1 MACFHAIFYHYFNK
15 YLWRDSKVM
24 KRFFLAFIGA
34 LLITISGSYA
44 GDWSKI
50 KIGTEGA
57 YPPWN
62 GTNAAG
68 ELEGAEIDLAADL
81 CARMN
86 AECELV
92 AQDWDGI
99 IPALQNGKY
108 DAIIAGMSITAER
121 MEVINFSQG
130 YANEPAGFTVL
141 KSSPL
146 GTLKA
151 SGKVNMDNLTD
162 TSAGYLESL
171 KSALSGFTVGVQG
184 STTHENFV
192 KQELGGSVSMKSY
205 DTQQNMEL
213 DLAAGRID
221 AALSDKGSMEEFM
234 STDKGKNLV
243 FVGPDLG
250 GGPFGGGV
258 GVGLRKADTDLLAM
272 FNKAIDEA
280 RADGTLAKHF
290 SKWFGKDISM

>member
-1 MACFHAIFYHYFNK
+1 MI
-15 YLWRDSKVM
+15 
-24 KRFFLAFIGA
+24 KRSFLTLVTF
-34 LLITISGSYA
+34 LLMTISFAYA

-62 GTNAAG
+62 GMNAAG
-68 ELEGAEIDLAADL
+68 ELEGAEIDLVFDL
-81 CARMN
+81 CKRMK

-108 DAIIAGMSITAER
+108 DAIMAGMSITAER

-130 YANEPAGFTVL
+130 YANEPASFSVL

-146 GTLKA
+146 ASLKF
-151 SGKVNMDNLTD
+151 SGKVNMDALD
-162 TSAGYLESL
+162 GKSKKLLKSL
-171 KSALSGFTVGVQG
+171 KKTLKGATVGVQG

-192 KQELGGSVSMKSY
+192 KQVLGDSVTMKSY
-205 DTQQNMEL
+205 DTQENLEL
-213 DLAAGRID
+213 DLSVGRID
-221 AALSDKGSMEEFM
+221 AALSDQGSMEKFM
-234 STDKGKNLV
+234 ESDNGKNIA
-243 FVGPDLG
+243 FIGPGLG

-258 GVGLRKADTDLLAM
+258 GVGLRKADTDLLEM
-272 FNKAIDEA
+272 FNKAIDGA

-290 SKWFGKDISM
+290 TKWFGKDISM

>member
-1 MACFHAIFYHYFNK
+1 MKKYF
-15 YLWRDSKVM
+15 LTLIA
-24 KRFFLAFIGA
+24 FL
-34 LLITISGSYA
+34 LMTISAAYA

-68 ELEGAEIDLAADL
+68 ELEGAEIDLVRDL

-108 DAIIAGMSITAER
+108 DAIMAGMSITEER
-121 MEVINFSQG
+121 MQVINFSQG
-130 YANEPAGFTVL
+130 YANEPASFSVL
-141 KSSPL
+141 KSSSLAAL
-146 GTLKA
+146 GH
-151 SGKVNMDNLTD
+151 SGKVNMDALNAKSKGLL
-162 TSAGYLESL
+162 ASL
-171 KSALSGFTVGVQG
+171 KSTLKGATVGVQG

-192 KQELGGSVSMKSY
+192 KQVLGDSVTMKSY
-205 DTQQNMEL
+205 DTQENLEL
-213 DLAAGRID
+213 DLSVGRID
-221 AALSDKGSMEEFM
+221 AALSDQGSMEKFM
-234 STDKGKNLV
+234 ESEKGKEIV
-243 FVGPDLG
+243 FIGPGLG
-250 GGPFGGGV
+250 GGPFGEGV
-258 GVGLRKADTDLLAM
+258 GVGLRKSDTDLLKM

-280 RADGTLAKHF
+280 RADGTLAEHF
-290 SKWFGKDISM
+290 TKWFGKDISM

>member
-1 MACFHAIFYHYFNK
+1 MKKFNF
-15 YLWRDSKVM
+15 LLTMLITLGVST
-24 KRFFLAFIGA
+24 LAF
-34 LLITISGSYA
+34 A

-130 YANEPAGFTVL
+130 YANEPASFSVL

-146 GTLKA
+146 AALGA
-151 SGKVNMDNLTD
+151 SGKVNMDALND
-162 TSAGYLESL
+162 TSSALLASL
-171 KSALSGFTVGVQG
+171 KETLNGNVVGVQG

-192 KQELGGSVSMKSY
+192 KQVLGDSVTMKSY

-221 AALSDKGSMEEFM
+221 AALCDQGSMEAFM
-234 STDKGKNLV
+234 ETDGGKDV
-243 FVGPDLG
+243 IFIGPGLG

-258 GVGLRKADTDLLAM
+258 GVGLRKADTDLLEM
-272 FNKAIDEA
+272 INKAIDEA
-280 RADGTLAKHF
+280 RADGTLAEHF
-290 SKWFGKDISM
+290 TKWFGKDISM

>member
-1 MACFHAIFYHYFNK
+1 MI
-15 YLWRDSKVM
+15 
-24 KRFFLAFIGA
+24 KRSFLTLVTF
-34 LLITISGSYA
+34 LLMTISFAYA

-62 GTNAAG
+62 GMNAAG
-68 ELEGAEIDLAADL
+68 ELEGAEIDLVFDL
-81 CARMN
+81 CKRMK

-108 DAIIAGMSITAER
+108 DAIMAGMSITAER

-130 YANEPAGFTVL
+130 YANEPASFSVL

-146 GTLKA
+146 ASLKF
-151 SGKVNMDNLTD
+151 SGKVNMDALD
-162 TSAGYLESL
+162 GKSKKLLKSL
-171 KSALSGFTVGVQG
+171 KKTLKGATVGVQG

-192 KQELGGSVSMKSY
+192 KQVLGDTVTMKSY
-205 DTQQNMEL
+205 DTQENLEL
-213 DLAAGRID
+213 DLSVGRID
-221 AALSDKGSMEEFM
+221 AALSDQGSMEKFM
-234 STDKGKNLV
+234 ESDNGKNIA
-243 FVGPDLG
+243 FIGPGLG

-258 GVGLRKADTDLLAM
+258 GVGLRKADTDLLEM
-272 FNKAIDEA
+272 FNKAIDGA

-290 SKWFGKDISM
+290 TKWFGKDISM

>member
-1 MACFHAIFYHYFNK
+1 MI
-15 YLWRDSKVM
+15 
-24 KRFFLAFIGA
+24 KRSFLTFITF
-34 LLITISGSYA
+34 LLMTISASYA

-68 ELEGAEIDLAADL
+68 ELEGAEIDLALDL

-130 YANEPAGFTVL
+130 YANEPASFSVL
-141 KSSPL
+141 KSSKL
-146 GTLKA
+146 AALK
-151 SGKVNMDNLTD
+151 SGGKVNMDALN
-162 TSAGYLESL
+162 SASTALLESL
-171 KSALSGFTVGVQG
+171 KSTLKGSVVGVQG

-192 KQELGGSVSMKSY
+192 KQVLGDSVTMKSY
-205 DTQQNMEL
+205 DTQENLEL
-213 DLAAGRID
+213 DLSVGRID
-221 AALSDKGSMEEFM
+221 AALSDQGSMEKFM
-234 STDKGKNLV
+234 ESDKGKNIA
-243 FVGPDLG
+243 FIGPGLG
-250 GGPFGGGV
+250 GGSFGGGV
-258 GVGLRKADTDLLAM
+258 GVGLRKADTDLLKM

-280 RADGTLAKHF
+280 RADGSLAKHF

>member
-1 MACFHAIFYHYFNK
+1 MEVLVKKFNF
-15 YLWRDSKVM
+15 LLTMLIALGLST
-24 KRFFLAFIGA
+24 LAF
-34 LLITISGSYA
+34 A

-81 CARMN
+81 CARMK

-92 AQDWDGI
+92 AQEWDGI

-108 DAIIAGMSITAER
+108 DAVIAGMSITAER

-130 YANEPAGFTVL
+130 YANEPASFSVL

-146 GTLKA
+146 AALGS
-151 SGKVNMDNLTD
+151 SGKVNMDALND
-162 TSAGYLESL
+162 TSSALLDSL
-171 KSALSGFTVGVQG
+171 KETLNGHTVGVQG

-192 KQELGGSVSMKSY
+192 KQVLGDSVTMKSY

-221 AALSDKGSMEEFM
+221 AALCDQGSMEAFM
-234 STDKGKNLV
+234 ATDGGQNV
-243 FVGPDLG
+243 AFIGPGLG

-258 GVGLRKADTDLLAM
+258 GVGLRKADTDLLEM
-272 FNKAIDEA
+272 INKAIDEA
-280 RADGTLAKHF
+280 RADGTLAEHF
-290 SKWFGKDISM
+290 STWFGKDISM

>member
-1 MACFHAIFYHYFNK
+1 M
-15 YLWRDSKVM
+15 M
-24 KRFFLAFIGA
+24 KKSFLT
-34 LLITISGSYA
+34 LITFLLMTISVSYA

-68 ELEGAEIDLAADL
+68 ELEGAEIDLALDL

-108 DAIIAGMSITAER
+108 DAIIAGMSITVER

-130 YANEPAGFTVL
+130 YANEPASFSVL
-141 KSSPL
+141 KSSKL
-146 GTLKA
+146 AALK
-151 SGKVNMDNLTD
+151 SGGKVNMDALN
-162 TSAGYLESL
+162 SASTALLESL
-171 KSALSGFTVGVQG
+171 KSTLKGSVVGVQG

-192 KQELGGSVSMKSY
+192 KQVLGDSVTMKSY
-205 DTQQNMEL
+205 DTQENLEL
-213 DLAAGRID
+213 DLSVGRID
-221 AALSDKGSMEEFM
+221 AALSDQGSMEKFM
-234 STDKGKNLV
+234 ESDKGKNIA
-243 FVGPDLG
+243 FIGPGLG
-250 GGPFGGGV
+250 GGSFGGGV
-258 GVGLRKADTDLLAM
+258 GVGLRKADTDLLKM

-280 RADGTLAKHF
+280 RADGSLAKHF

>member
-1 MACFHAIFYHYFNK
+1 MIK
-15 YLWRDSKVM
+15 KS
-24 KRFFLAFIGA
+24 FLT
-34 LLITISGSYA
+34 LITFLLMTISVSYA

-68 ELEGAEIDLAADL
+68 ELEGAEIDLALDL
-81 CARMN
+81 CKRMK
-86 AECELV
+86 AKCELV

-108 DAIIAGMSITAER
+108 DAIMAGMSITAER

-130 YANEPAGFTVL
+130 YANEPASFSVL

-146 GTLKA
+146 ASLKF
-151 SGKVNMDNLTD
+151 SGKVNMDALD
-162 TSAGYLESL
+162 GKSKKLLKSL
-171 KSALSGFTVGVQG
+171 KKTLKGATVGVQG

-192 KQELGGSVSMKSY
+192 KQVLGDTVTMKSY
-205 DTQQNMEL
+205 DTQENLEL
-213 DLAAGRID
+213 DLSVGRID
-221 AALSDKGSMEEFM
+221 AALSDQGSMEKFM
-234 STDKGKNLV
+234 ESDNGKNIA
-243 FVGPDLG
+243 FIGPGLG

-258 GVGLRKADTDLLAM
+258 GVGLRKADTDLLEM
-272 FNKAIDEA
+272 FNKAIDGA

-290 SKWFGKDISM
+290 TKWFGKDISM

>member
-1 MACFHAIFYHYFNK
+1 V
-15 YLWRDSKVM
+15 ST
-24 KRFFLAFIGA
+24 LAF
-34 LLITISGSYA
+34 A

-130 YANEPAGFTVL
+130 YANEPASFSVL

-146 GTLKA
+146 AALGS
-151 SGKVNMDNLTD
+151 SGKVNMDALND
-162 TSAGYLESL
+162 TSSALLDSL
-171 KSALSGFTVGVQG
+171 KETLSGNVVGVQG

-192 KQELGGSVSMKSY
+192 KQVLGDSVTMKSY

-221 AALSDKGSMEEFM
+221 AALSDQGSMEAFM
-234 STDKGKNLV
+234 ETDGGQNIA
-243 FVGPDLG
+243 FIGPGLG
-250 GGPFGGGV
+250 GGSFGGGV
-258 GVGLRKADTDLLAM
+258 GVGLRKADTDLLEM
-272 FNKAIDEA
+272 INKAIDEA
-280 RADGTLAKHF
+280 RADGTLAEHF

>member
-1 MACFHAIFYHYFNK
+1 
-15 YLWRDSKVM
+15 M
-24 KRFFLAFIGA
+24 KRSFLTLVTF
-34 LLITISGSYA
+34 LLMTISVAYA
-44 GDWSKI
+44 QDWSKI

-68 ELEGAEIDLAADL
+68 ELEGAEIDLVFDL
-81 CARMN
+81 CKRMK

-108 DAIIAGMSITAER
+108 DAIMAGMSITAER

-130 YANEPAGFTVL
+130 YANEPASFSVL

-146 GTLKA
+146 ASLKF
-151 SGKVNMDNLTD
+151 SGKVNMDALD
-162 TSAGYLESL
+162 GKSKKLLKSL
-171 KSALSGFTVGVQG
+171 KKTLKGATVGVQG

-192 KQELGGSVSMKSY
+192 KQVLGDTVTMKSY
-205 DTQQNMEL
+205 DTQENLEL
-213 DLAAGRID
+213 DLSVGRID
-221 AALSDKGSMEEFM
+221 AALSDQGSMEKFM
-234 STDKGKNLV
+234 ESDNGKNIA
-243 FVGPDLG
+243 FIGPGLG

-258 GVGLRKADTDLLAM
+258 GVGLRKADTDLLEM
-272 FNKAIDEA
+272 FNKAIDGA

-290 SKWFGKDISM
+290 TKWFGKDISM

>member
-1 MACFHAIFYHYFNK
+1 MIK
-15 YLWRDSKVM
+15 KS
-24 KRFFLAFIGA
+24 FLT
-34 LLITISGSYA
+34 LITFLLMTISVSYA

-68 ELEGAEIDLAADL
+68 ELEGAEIDLALDL
-81 CARMN
+81 CKRMK

-130 YANEPAGFTVL
+130 YANEPASFSVL
-141 KSSPL
+141 KSSKL
-146 GTLKA
+146 AALKA
-151 SGKVNMDNLTD
+151 GGKVNMDALD
-162 TSAGYLESL
+162 GTSTALLDSL
-171 KSALSGFTVGVQG
+171 KKTLKGTTVGVQG

-192 KQELGGSVSMKSY
+192 KQVLGDSVTMKSY
-205 DTQQNMEL
+205 DTQENLEL
-213 DLAAGRID
+213 DLSIGRID
-221 AALSDKGSMEEFM
+221 AALSDQGSMEKFM
-234 STDKGKNLV
+234 ESDNGKDIV
-243 FVGPDLG
+243 FIGPGLG
-250 GGPFGGGV
+250 GGPFGEGV
-258 GVGLRKADTDLLAM
+258 GVGLRKRDTDLLKM

-280 RADGTLAKHF
+280 RAGGTLAEHF
-290 SKWFGKDISM
+290 TKWFGKDISM

>member
-1 MACFHAIFYHYFNK
+1 MI
-15 YLWRDSKVM
+15 
-24 KRFFLAFIGA
+24 KRSFLTLVTF
-34 LLITISGSYA
+34 LLMTISFAYA

-62 GTNAAG
+62 GMNAAG
-68 ELEGAEIDLAADL
+68 ELEGAEIDLVFDL
-81 CARMN
+81 CKRMK

-108 DAIIAGMSITAER
+108 DAIMAGMSITAER

-130 YANEPAGFTVL
+130 YANEPASFSVL

-146 GTLKA
+146 ASLKF
-151 SGKVNMDNLTD
+151 SGKVNMDALD
-162 TSAGYLESL
+162 GKSKKLLKSL
-171 KSALSGFTVGVQG
+171 KKTLKGATVGVQG

-192 KQELGGSVSMKSY
+192 KQVLGDTVTMKSY
-205 DTQQNMEL
+205 DTQENLEL
-213 DLAAGRID
+213 DLSVGRID
-221 AALSDKGSMEEFM
+221 AALSDQGSMEKFM
-234 STDKGKNLV
+234 ESDNGKNIA
-243 FVGPDLG
+243 FIGPGLG

-258 GVGLRKADTDLLAM
+258 GVGLRKADTDLLEM

-280 RADGTLAKHF
+280 RADGSLAKHF

>member
-1 MACFHAIFYHYFNK
+1 M
-15 YLWRDSKVM
+15 M
-24 KRFFLAFIGA
+24 KRSFLTLVTF
-34 LLITISGSYA
+34 LLMTISFAYA

-68 ELEGAEIDLAADL
+68 ELEGAEIDLVFDL
-81 CARMN
+81 CKRMK

-108 DAIIAGMSITAER
+108 DAIMAGMSITAER

-130 YANEPAGFTVL
+130 YANEPASFSVL

-146 GTLKA
+146 ASLKF
-151 SGKVNMDNLTD
+151 SGKVNMDALD
-162 TSAGYLESL
+162 GKSKKLIKSL
-171 KSALSGFTVGVQG
+171 KKTLKGATVGVQG

-192 KQELGGSVSMKSY
+192 KQVLGDTVTMKSY
-205 DTQQNMEL
+205 DTQENLEL
-213 DLAAGRID
+213 DLSVGRID
-221 AALSDKGSMEEFM
+221 AALSDQGSMEKFM
-234 STDKGKNLV
+234 ESDNGKNIA
-243 FVGPDLG
+243 FIGPGLG

-258 GVGLRKADTDLLAM
+258 GVGLRKADTDLLEM
-272 FNKAIDEA
+272 FNKAIDGA

-290 SKWFGKDISM
+290 TKWFGKDISM

>member
-1 MACFHAIFYHYFNK
+1 M
-15 YLWRDSKVM
+15 M
-24 KRFFLAFIGA
+24 KRSFLTLVTF
-34 LLITISGSYA
+34 LLMTISFAYA

-68 ELEGAEIDLAADL
+68 ELEGAEIDLVFDL
-81 CARMN
+81 CKRMK

-108 DAIIAGMSITAER
+108 DAIIAGMSITTER

-130 YANEPAGFTVL
+130 YANEPASFSVL
-141 KSSPL
+141 KSSKL
-146 GTLKA
+146 AALKA
-151 SGKVNMDNLTD
+151 GGKVNMDALD
-162 TSAGYLESL
+162 GTSTALLDSL
-171 KSALSGFTVGVQG
+171 KKTLKGTTVGVQG
-184 STTHENFV
+184 ATTHENFV
-192 KQELGGSVSMKSY
+192 KQVLGDSVTMKSY
-205 DTQQNMEL
+205 DTQENLEL
-213 DLAAGRID
+213 DLSIGRID
-221 AALSDKGSMEEFM
+221 AALSDQGSMEKFM
-234 STDKGKNLV
+234 ESDKGKEIA
-243 FVGPDLG
+243 FIGPGLG
-250 GGPFGGGV
+250 GGSFGGGV
-258 GVGLRKADTDLLAM
+258 GVGLRKADTDLLKM

-280 RADGTLAKHF
+280 RADGSLAKHF

>member
-1 MACFHAIFYHYFNK
+1 MI
-15 YLWRDSKVM
+15 R
-24 KRFFLAFIGA
+24 RFFLTFSAF
-34 LLITISGSYA
+34 LLLTISASYA

-62 GTNAAG
+62 GTNASGA
-68 ELEGAEIDLAADL
+68 LEGAEIDLAMDL

-92 AQDWDGI
+92 AQDWDGT

-108 DAIIAGMSITAER
+108 DAIMAGMSITAER

-130 YANEPAGFTVL
+130 YANEPASFSVL
-141 KSSPL
+141 KSSKL
-146 GTLKA
+146 AALK
-151 SGKVNMDNLTD
+151 SGGKINMDALNS
-162 TSAGYLESL
+162 TSTALLDSL
-171 KSALSGFTVGVQG
+171 KSTLKGSVVGVQG

-192 KQELGGSVSMKSY
+192 KQVLGDSVTMKSY
-205 DTQQNMEL
+205 DTQENLEL
-213 DLAAGRID
+213 DLSVGRID
-221 AALSDKGSMEEFM
+221 AALSDQGSMEKFM
-234 STDKGKNLV
+234 ESDKGKNIA
-243 FVGPDLG
+243 FIGPGLG
-250 GGPFGGGV
+250 GGSFGGGV
-258 GVGLRKADTDLLAM
+258 GVGLRKADTDLLEK

-280 RADGTLAKHF
+280 RADGSLAKHF

>member
-1 MACFHAIFYHYFNK
+1 MKKFNF
-15 YLWRDSKVM
+15 LLTMLIALGLST
-24 KRFFLAFIGA
+24 LAF
-34 LLITISGSYA
+34 A

-130 YANEPAGFTVL
+130 YANEPASFSVL

-146 GTLKA
+146 AALGS
-151 SGKVNMDNLTD
+151 SGKVNMDALND
-162 TSAGYLESL
+162 TSSALLNSL
-171 KSALSGFTVGVQG
+171 KETLNGHTVGVQG

-192 KQELGGSVSMKSY
+192 KQVLGDSVTMKSY

-221 AALSDKGSMEEFM
+221 AALCDQGSMEAFM
-234 STDKGKNLV
+234 ATDGGQNV
-243 FVGPDLG
+243 AFIGPGLG

-258 GVGLRKADTDLLAM
+258 GVGLRKADTDLLEM
-272 FNKAIDEA
+272 INKAIDEA
-280 RADGTLAKHF
+280 RADGTLAEHF
-290 SKWFGKDISM
+290 STWFGKDISM

>member
-1 MACFHAIFYHYFNK
+1 MEVLVKKFNF
-15 YLWRDSKVM
+15 LLTILIALGVST
-24 KRFFLAFIGA
+24 LAF
-34 LLITISGSYA
+34 A

-130 YANEPAGFTVL
+130 YANEPASFSVL

-146 GTLKA
+146 AALGS
-151 SGKVNMDNLTD
+151 SGKVNMDALNS
-162 TSAGYLESL
+162 TS
-171 KSALSGFTVGVQG
+171 SALLDALKETLNGNIVGVQG

-192 KQELGGSVSMKSY
+192 KQVLGDSVTMKSY

-221 AALSDKGSMEEFM
+221 AALSDKGSMEAFM
-234 STDKGKNLV
+234 ETDGGQNIA
-243 FVGPDLG
+243 FIGPGLG
-250 GGPFGGGV
+250 GGSFGGGV
-258 GVGLRKADTDLLAM
+258 GVGLRKADTDLLEM
-272 FNKAIDEA
+272 INKAIDEA
-280 RADGTLAKHF
+280 RADGTLAEHF

>member
-1 MACFHAIFYHYFNK
+1 MEVLVKKFNF
-15 YLWRDSKVM
+15 LLTILIALGVST
-24 KRFFLAFIGA
+24 LAF
-34 LLITISGSYA
+34 A

-130 YANEPAGFTVL
+130 YANEPASFSVL

-146 GTLKA
+146 AALGS
-151 SGKVNMDNLTD
+151 SGKVNMDALND
-162 TSAGYLESL
+162 TS
-171 KSALSGFTVGVQG
+171 SALLEALKETLNGNVVGVQG

-192 KQELGGSVSMKSY
+192 KQVLGDSVTMKSY

-221 AALSDKGSMEEFM
+221 AALSDQGSMEAFM
-234 STDKGKNLV
+234 ETDGGQNIA
-243 FVGPDLG
+243 FIGPGLG
-250 GGPFGGGV
+250 GGSFGGGV
-258 GVGLRKADTDLLAM
+258 GVGLRKADTDLLEM
-272 FNKAIDEA
+272 INKAIDEA
-280 RADGTLAKHF
+280 RADGTLAEHF

>member
-1 MACFHAIFYHYFNK
+1 M
-15 YLWRDSKVM
+15 M
-24 KRFFLAFIGA
+24 KRSFLTLVTF
-34 LLITISGSYA
+34 LLMTISFAYA

-62 GTNAAG
+62 GMNAAG
-68 ELEGAEIDLAADL
+68 ELEGAEIDLVFDL
-81 CARMN
+81 CKRMK

-108 DAIIAGMSITAER
+108 DAIMAGMSITAER
-121 MEVINFSQG
+121 MKVINFSQG
-130 YANEPAGFTVL
+130 YANEPASFSVL

-146 GTLKA
+146 ASLKF
-151 SGKVNMDNLTD
+151 SGKVNMDALD
-162 TSAGYLESL
+162 GKSKKLLKSL
-171 KSALSGFTVGVQG
+171 KKTLKGATVGVQG

-192 KQELGGSVSMKSY
+192 KQVLGDTVTMKSY
-205 DTQQNMEL
+205 DTQENLEL
-213 DLAAGRID
+213 DLSVGRID
-221 AALSDKGSMEEFM
+221 AALSDQGSMEKFM
-234 STDKGKNLV
+234 ESDNGKNIA
-243 FVGPDLG
+243 FIGPGLG

-258 GVGLRKADTDLLAM
+258 GVGLRKADTDLLEM
-272 FNKAIDEA
+272 FNKAIDGA

-290 SKWFGKDISM
+290 TKWFGKDISM

>member
-1 MACFHAIFYHYFNK
+1 MMI
-15 YLWRDSKVM
+15 
-24 KRFFLAFIGA
+24 KRFFLT
-34 LLITISGSYA
+34 LISVLFVTFSASYA

-68 ELEGAEIDLAADL
+68 ELEGAEIDLAKDL

-108 DAIIAGMSITAER
+108 DAIIAGMSITDER
-121 MEVINFSQG
+121 MKVINFSQG
-130 YANEPAGFTVL
+130 YANEPASFSVL

-146 GTLKA
+146 ATLQSA
-151 SGKVNMDNLTD
+151 GKVNMDALDD
-162 TSAGYLESL
+162 TSSALIDSL
-171 KSALSGFTVGVQG
+171 KSTLAGKVVGVQG

-192 KQELGGSVSMKSY
+192 KQVLGDSVTMKSY
-205 DTQQNMEL
+205 DTQLNLEL
-213 DLAAGRID
+213 DLIAGRID
-221 AALSDKGSMEEFM
+221 ALLSDKGSMEEFM
-234 STDKGKNLV
+234 ATDNGKDV
-243 FVGPDLG
+243 AFIGPGLG
-250 GGPFGGGV
+250 GGPFGAGV
-258 GVGLRKADTDLLAM
+258 GAGLRKADTDLLEM
-272 FNKAIDEA
+272 INKAIDEA

-290 SKWFGKDISM
+290 IKWFGKDISM

>member
-1 MACFHAIFYHYFNK
+1 MI
-15 YLWRDSKVM
+15 
-24 KRFFLAFIGA
+24 KRSFLTLVTF
-34 LLITISGSYA
+34 LLMTISFAYA

-62 GTNAAG
+62 GMNAAG
-68 ELEGAEIDLAADL
+68 ELEGAEIDLVFDL
-81 CARMN
+81 CKRMK

-108 DAIIAGMSITAER
+108 DAIMAGMSITAER

-130 YANEPAGFTVL
+130 YANEPASFSVL

-146 GTLKA
+146 ASLKF
-151 SGKVNMDNLTD
+151 SGKVNMDALD
-162 TSAGYLESL
+162 GKSKKLLKSL
-171 KSALSGFTVGVQG
+171 KKTLKGATVGVQG

-192 KQELGGSVSMKSY
+192 KQVLGDTVTMKSY
-205 DTQQNMEL
+205 DTQENLEL
-213 DLAAGRID
+213 DLSVGRID
-221 AALSDKGSMEEFM
+221 AALSDQGSMEKFM
-234 STDKGKNLV
+234 ESENGKDIV
-243 FVGPDLG
+243 FIGPGLG

-258 GVGLRKADTDLLAM
+258 GVGLRKADTDLLEM

-290 SKWFGKDISM
+290 TKWFGKDISM

>member
-1 MACFHAIFYHYFNK
+1 MEVLVKKFNF
-15 YLWRDSKVM
+15 LLTMLIALGLST
-24 KRFFLAFIGA
+24 LAF
-34 LLITISGSYA
+34 A

-130 YANEPAGFTVL
+130 YANEPASFSVL

-146 GTLKA
+146 AALGS
-151 SGKVNMDNLTD
+151 SGKVNMDALND
-162 TSAGYLESL
+162 TS
-171 KSALSGFTVGVQG
+171 SALLDALKETLNGNVVGVQG

-192 KQELGGSVSMKSY
+192 KQVLGDSVTMKSY

-221 AALSDKGSMEEFM
+221 AALSDKGSMEAFM
-234 STDKGKNLV
+234 ETDGGQNIA
-243 FVGPDLG
+243 FIGPGLG
-250 GGPFGGGV
+250 GGSFGGGV
-258 GVGLRKADTDLLAM
+258 GVGLRKADTDLLEM
-272 FNKAIDEA
+272 INKAIDEA
-280 RADGTLAKHF
+280 RADGTLAEHF

>member
-1 MACFHAIFYHYFNK
+1 MI
-15 YLWRDSKVM
+15 
-24 KRFFLAFIGA
+24 KRSFLTFIAF
-34 LLITISGSYA
+34 LFVTISVAYA
-44 GDWSKI
+44 HDWSKI

-68 ELEGAEIDLAADL
+68 ELEGAEIDLVRDL
-81 CARMN
+81 CTRMN

-130 YANEPAGFTVL
+130 YANEPASFSVL
-141 KSSPL
+141 KSSSLAAL
-146 GTLKA
+146 GH
-151 SGKVNMDNLTD
+151 SGKVNMDSLNA
-162 TSAGYLESL
+162 TSEGLLASL
-171 KSALSGFTVGVQG
+171 KSTLNGTTVGVQG

-192 KQELGGSVSMKSY
+192 KQVLGDSVTMKSY
-205 DTQQNMEL
+205 DTQENLEL
-213 DLAAGRID
+213 DLSIGRID
-221 AALSDKGSMEEFM
+221 AALSDQGSMEKFM
-234 STDKGKNLV
+234 ESDNGKDIV
-243 FVGPDLG
+243 FIGPGLG
-250 GGPFGGGV
+250 GGPFGEGV
-258 GVGLRKADTDLLAM
+258 GVGLRKRDTDLLKI

-280 RADGTLAKHF
+280 RADGTLAEHF
-290 SKWFGKDISM
+290 TKWFGKDISM

>member
-1 MACFHAIFYHYFNK
+1 MIK
-15 YLWRDSKVM
+15 KS
-24 KRFFLAFIGA
+24 FLT
-34 LLITISGSYA
+34 LITFLLMTISVSYA

-68 ELEGAEIDLAADL
+68 ELEGAEIDLALDL
-81 CARMN
+81 CKRMK

-130 YANEPAGFTVL
+130 YANEPASFSVL
-141 KSSPL
+141 KSSKL
-146 GTLKA
+146 AALK
-151 SGKVNMDNLTD
+151 SGGKVNMDALNS
-162 TSAGYLESL
+162 TSTALLDSL
-171 KSALSGFTVGVQG
+171 KSTLKGSVVGVQG

-192 KQELGGSVSMKSY
+192 KQVLGDSVTMKSY
-205 DTQQNMEL
+205 DTQENLEL
-213 DLAAGRID
+213 DLSVGRID
-221 AALSDKGSMEEFM
+221 AALSDQGSMEKFM
-234 STDKGKNLV
+234 ESDKGKNIA
-243 FVGPDLG
+243 FIGPGLG
-250 GGPFGGGV
+250 GGTFGGGV
-258 GVGLRKADTDLLAM
+258 GVGLRKADTDLLGM

-280 RADGTLAKHF
+280 RADGSLEKHF